1 MAIENALLFSEKAK
15 IEKALNE
22 SASQWQ
28 ATFDA
33 INDAVC
39 ILDSEGRILR
49 CNKAMS
55 EFLGKPP
62 GEIKGQRC
70 WELVHCTS
78 EPIEDC
84 PVLLMRNTRRRETL
98 VLPVGEKWFEVVV
111 DPIFDKQG
119 KITEAVHIISDITQR
134 KLAEEELKKAH
145 ADLEK
150 RVQARTIDLSNAN
163 ILLKREI
170 HERKLAE
177 EGLKKTLEKL
187 QETKDMVVQS
197 EKLAAIGRLTASIAH
212 EILNP
217 INIISLRLQVLKRED
232 ALSDVIINAL
242 NVCEGQVSRI
252 IKIIRD
258 LARFSRAKKQEASF
272 ITSIDIHAVI
282 EHVLNMYAP
291 ELKEKNIKTDIH
303 YDPDLPAIPL
313 DTDKLEQVLF
323 NIISNSIDAMA
334 GQETKILSIK
344 TKPGTS
350 KEHIRIDISDT
361 GKGFS
366 DEDLN
371 KVFDPF
377 YTTKDPGD
385 GTGLGLYVSYGII
398 KDVGGK
404 IWAENNQWGG
414 AAFFI
419 ELPISTKDSS
429 Q

>member
-1 MAIENALLFSEKAK
+1 M
-15 IEKALNE
+15 
-22 SASQWQ
+22 
-28 ATFDA
+28 
-33 INDAVC
+33 
-39 ILDSEGRILR
+39 
-49 CNKAMS
+49 
-55 EFLGKPP
+55 
-62 GEIKGQRC
+62 
-70 WELVHCTS
+70 
-78 EPIEDC
+78 
-84 PVLLMRNTRRRETL
+84 
-98 VLPVGEKWFEVVV
+98 VLPIGEKWFEVVA
-111 DPIFDKQG
+111 DPIFDEQG
-119 KITEAVHIISDITQR
+119 KIIEAVHIISDITQR

-145 ADLEK
+145 NDLEK

-170 HERKLAE
+170 RERKLAG

-187 QETKDMVVQS
+187 QEAKDMLVQS
-197 EKLAAIGRLTASIAH
+197 EKLAAIGRLTSSIAH

-217 INIISLRLQVLKRED
+217 VNIISLRLQVLKRED
-232 ALSDVIINAL
+232 ALSDPIRNTL
-242 NVCEGQVSRI
+242 NVCEGQVNRI
-252 IKIIRD
+252 IKIIRN
-258 LARFSRAKKQEASF
+258 LARFSRAKKQEVSF
-272 ITSIDIHAVI
+272 ITSMEIHEVI

-291 ELKEKNIKTDIH
+291 ELKEQNIKKDIH

-313 DTDKLEQVLF
+313 DTDKMEQVLF

-344 TKPGTS
+344 TRPGTS
-350 KEHIRIDISDT
+350 KEHIQIDISDT

-377 YTTKDPGD
+377 YTTKDPAD

-398 KDVGGK
+398 KELGGE

-414 AAFFI
+414 ASFFI
-419 ELPISTKDSS
+419 ELPIRAKNNN